1 MSKKKDYTKYS
12 KPAEPKNEEIEEVLD
27 EETEFYVKPSK
38 EPVYGDVCNCSSLNV
53 RKYPERNAEVICTI
67 SYPSE
72 VMITDESD
80 EVFYKV
86 FTASGIEGY
95 CMKDYIKLR

>member
-27 EETEFYVKPSK
+27 EEVEEPK
-38 EPVYGDVCNCSSLNV
+38 EELVYGNVNNCTSLNV

-72 VMITDESD
+72 VMITDDSD

-86 FTASGIEGY
+86 YTASGIEGY

>member
-27 EETEFYVKPSK
+27 EEVEEPK
-38 EPVYGDVCNCSSLNV
+38 EELVYGNVDNCTSLNV

>member
-12 KPAEPKNEEIEEVLD
+12 KPAEHKNEEIEEVLD
-27 EETEFYVKPSK
+27 EEVEESK
-38 EPVYGDVCNCSSLNV
+38 EELVYGNVNNCTSLNV
-53 RKYPERNAEVICTI
+53 RKYPERNAEVVCTI

>member
-12 KPAEPKNEEIEEVLD
+12 KHAEPKNEEIEEVLD
-27 EETEFYVKPSK
+27 EEVGEPK
-38 EPVYGDVCNCSSLNV
+38 EELVYGNVNNCTSLNV

-72 VMITDESD
+72 VMITDDSD

-86 FTASGIEGY
+86 YTASGIEGY

>member
-12 KPAEPKNEEIEEVLD
+12 KPAESKIEEIEEVLD
-27 EETEFYVKPSK
+27 EEVEEPK
-38 EPVYGDVCNCSSLNV
+38 EELVYGNVNNCTSLNV

-72 VMITDESD
+72 VMITDDSD

-86 FTASGIEGY
+86 YTASGIEGY